1 MRAIIIKIAGVLV
14 LTVSLVSP
22 TLAQEA
28 NDSDAERNPPDDPI
42 EVEIIDPEERARL
55 ARPERRQLPG
65 VVQIVD
71 RDGRLAA
78 GWRRARNCPTALEA
92 GSSLSTDDGATN
104 VNTAMMDAASTSTC
118 IDVILRDRPGRGP
131 EVAAAGRAMGP
142 GYMRTGR
149 GQEVIY
155 LPPPSARN

>member
-1 MRAIIIKIAGVLV
+1 MRAIIIEIACALV
-14 LTVSLVSP
+14 LTASLVSP
-22 TLAQEA
+22 TLAREV
-28 NDSDAERNPPDDPI
+28 DDRDDERNPPDDPI
-42 EVEIIDPEERARL
+42 EVEVIDPSERARV
-55 ARPERRQLPG
+55 ARPERRRLPG

-71 RDGRLAA
+71 REGRLAA
-78 GWRRARNCPTALEA
+78 GWRRERNCPTALEA
-92 GSSLSTDDGATN
+92 GSSLSSDEGATN
-104 VNTAMMDAASTSTC
+104 VNNAMMDAASTSSC

-142 GYMRTGR
+142 GYMHTGR